1 MKKLILGVLS
11 LIVPMALVVYNF
23 NVFNNLIA
31 EILGYLF
38 IGFMLGYTGK
48 KFSMI
53 GKRGYNNLRNA
64 FGYASVGNAVTT
76 FVFLLLTFIGARICS
91 ESFWDNQIRF
101 APIMASVVYFAL
113 IGIVACAISLL
124 KMKNVDMDR
133 KALMIFIATFLLC
146 IAIGCCSEILKSYGI
161 ILQDTESL
169 SILLILSAGGAS
181 VAKYRITKHN
191 KWEYA

>member
-1 MKKLILGVLS
+1 MKKLILEVLS

-53 GKRGYNNLRNA
+53 GKRGYNNLRDA

-91 ESFWDNQIRF
+91 ESFRDNQILF

-133 KALMIFIATFLLC
+133 KALMIFIAMFLLC
-146 IAIGCCSEILKSYGI
+146 IAIGCCSEILKFYGI
-161 ILQDTESL
+161 IMQDTEPL
-169 SILLILSAGGAS
+169 SAMLILSAGGAS

-191 KWEYA
+191 KREYA

>member
-1 MKKLILGVLS
+1 MKKAILGVLA
-11 LIVPMALVVYNF
+11 LVVPMTLVVYNF

-53 GKRGYNNLRNA
+53 GKRGYNLWDA

-169 SILLILSAGGAS
+169 STILILSAGGAS
-181 VAKYRITKHN
+181 VAKYRLTKHN
-191 KWEYA
+191 GWEYA

>member
-11 LIVPMALVVYNF
+11 LIVPMALVVYGITVF
-23 NVFNNLIA
+23 NVLTVNLLA
-31 EILGYLF
+31 YVF

-53 GKRGYNNLRNA
+53 GKRGYNSLWNA
-64 FGYASVGNAVTT
+64 FGYASVGNAVTA
-76 FVFLLLTFIGARICS
+76 FIFLTLTFIGARICS

-161 ILQDTESL
+161 ILQDTEAL
-169 SILLILSAGGAS
+169 STMLILSAGGAS
-181 VAKYRITKHN
+181 VAKYRITKRN
-191 KWEYA
+191 EWEYA

>member
-1 MKKLILGVLS
+1 MKKAILGVLA
-11 LIVPMALVVYNF
+11 LVVPMTLVVYNF

-53 GKRGYNNLRNA
+53 GKRGYNNLWDA

-76 FVFLLLTFIGARICS
+76 FVFLLLTFIGTRICS

-181 VAKYRITKHN
+181 VAKYRLTKHN
-191 KWEYA
+191 GWEYA

>member
-1 MKKLILGVLS
+1 MKKLILGVFS
-11 LIVPMALVVYNF
+11 LVVPMTLVVYGIM
-23 NVFNNLIA
+23 VFDVLTVNLLA
-31 EILGYLF
+31 YVF

-53 GKRGYNNLRNA
+53 GKRGYNNLWDA

-101 APIMASVVYFAL
+101 APIMASVVYFTL

-169 SILLILSAGGAS
+169 STILILSAGGAS
-181 VAKYRITKHN
+181 VAKYRLTKHN
-191 KWEYA
+191 GWEYA

>member
-11 LIVPMALVVYNF
+11 LIVPMALVVYGIM
-23 NVFNNLIA
+23 VFGVLTVNLLA
-31 EILGYLF
+31 YVF

-53 GKRGYNNLRNA
+53 GKRGYNNLWDA

-91 ESFWDNQIRF
+91 ENFWDNQIRF
-101 APIMASVVYFAL
+101 APIMASVVYFTL
-113 IGIVACAISLL
+113 IGVVACAIYLL
-124 KMKNVDMDR
+124 KMKGIDMDR
-133 KALMIFIATFLLC
+133 KALMIFIAMFLLC

-191 KWEYA
+191 EWEYA